1 MRRARPPPAPLSPGA
16 PQAEFEADLS
26 QIPPVGPNPV
36 TLEVRLVDSLGL
48 ESSAQTSVV
57 VENAP
62 PPLRSSVIAL
72 TAFSVLGLVC
82 VAVVVVIALG
92 GGVYF
97 LRRRAPQR
105 AAPAP

>member
-26 QIPPVGPNPV
+26 QITTVGSNPV
-36 TLEVRLVDSLGL
+36 TLEVRVVDSLGL

-62 PPLRSSVIAL
+62 PPPGTSVFVFGGLA
-72 TAFSVLGLVC
+72 VVGLVC
-82 VAVVVVIALG
+82 VSVVVVIAIVG
-92 GGVYF
+92 AVYLF
-97 LRRRAPQR
+97 R
-105 AAPAP
+105 